1 MTEANS
7 SAVFDVWEVL
17 AERLAAIE
25 FPLADGYTGDV
36 HTWFGDPRQPN
47 PDEDGVSV
55 ETSAERAV
63 VIGAIDRPSV
73 DWGPQGNIAQD
84 ETFVVTI
91 VVVSEVPGRTST
103 QARNRIRDLTA
114 AIAANIRSVQ
124 SGSRG
129 GTDQPEQLRKYPV
142 FHWSIEPTTPIVS
155 PGPDGYLG
163 GAEVDVFCRARINSP
178 RAS

>member
-55 ETSAERAV
+55 ETSPERAV
-63 VIGAIDRPSV
+63 VAGAVERPSI
-73 DWGPQGNIAQD
+73 DWDTIGQLSQQEQFTA
-84 ETFVVTI
+84 TI

-103 QARNRIRDLTA
+103 QARDRIRDLTA
-114 AIAANIRSVQ
+114 AIAADIRSVQ
-124 SGSRG
+124 AGARDG
-129 GTDQPEQLRKYPV
+129 ADQPAQFAKYPV
-142 FHWSIEPTTPIVS
+142 WWWLVAPIDPVVA
-155 PGPDGYLG
+155 PGPDGYVAA
-163 GAEVDVFCRARINSP
+163 AEIGIACQFRINSP
-178 RAS
+178 RVS